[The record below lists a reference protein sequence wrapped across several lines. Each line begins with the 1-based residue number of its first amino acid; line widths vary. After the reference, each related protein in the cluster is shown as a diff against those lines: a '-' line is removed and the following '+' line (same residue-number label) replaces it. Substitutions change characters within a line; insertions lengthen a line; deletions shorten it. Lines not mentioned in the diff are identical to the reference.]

1 VRGDSDALAGGVVT
15 WERSRELLLAAL
27 DRRRGACYYRRHID
41 ASIVSPDWP
50 AAPRRVFRVYGVTP
64 IGLFLGDIIDP
75 ARGGWGWRLK
85 ATP

>member
-1 VRGDSDALAGGVVT
+1 MRGDSDALAGGVVT

-50 AAPRRVFRVYGVTP
+50 AAPRRVAKPGDL
-64 IGLFLGDIIDP
+64 IGLFLGDIIDR
-75 ARGGWGWRLK
+75 RGVSLV
-85 ATP
+85 